1 MLSSHLPKLF
11 AWEQKIP
18 IFPLP
23 GVMTWRCSLVP
34 RPVPLNR
41 SQVPGLPRPLAFP
54 KEKRLLGVPGCSLTP
69 ESSRI

>member
-1 MLSSHLPKLF
+1 MLSSHPAKLF

-41 SQVPGLPRPLAFP
+41 SQVPGLLCPLAFS
-54 KEKRLLGVPGCSLTP
+54 KGKRLLGVPGCSLTP
-69 ESSRI
+69 KSSRI